1 MNASTKGA
9 LLSLLVYPG
18 VGQLAL
24 ALRISGV
31 LFAVLATAGLLVF
44 MFRITVRIFHAL
56 DPILSSLADNSLNL
70 SNFLEIVSRSPY
82 DSWQVEGIS
91 LVFLLSCWIAA
102 GLHAYL
108 AGQRIDKIE
117 DSILDD

>member
-1 MNASTKGA
+1 MKESTKGA

-18 VGQLAL
+18 AGQLAL
-24 ALRISGV
+24 GLRISGV
-31 LFAVLATAGLLVF
+31 LFAVLATAGLLVTI
-44 MFRITVRIFHAL
+44 FRITLRIFHAL

-70 SNFLEIVSRSPY
+70 SKFIEIVSRLPY

-91 LVFLLSCWIAA
+91 LVLLLLCWIAA

-108 AGQRIDKIE
+108 AGRRI
-117 DSILDD
+117 S